1 MNEVVHAEEAM
12 HQLFLDTCISTGIDK
27 NTIDE
32 FGKIL
37 MECLVIES
45 SSPEGRKLK
54 ANLRK
59 INIAEGIN
67 VINANAVTELDF
79 NVDDFK

>member
-1 MNEVVHAEEAM
+1 MTEVVHAEEAM
-12 HQLFLDTCISTGIDK
+12 NQLFLDTCISTGVDK
-27 NTIDE
+27 NRIDE
-32 FGKIL
+32 FSNIL

-67 VINANAVTELDF
+67 VINAHAVMEIDF
-79 NVDDFK
+79 NVDDVK